1 MNGQCLTQQSVQG
14 RRLQQKAPPFDQS
27 STGIEPGEGKDVI
40 FTQPPPEPGERL
52 DAIGIGP
59 CGKVGTVDSAYRSA
73 NHHIAS
79 NMGLNQGPQH
89 THLHRTQTAAA
100 SEYDCG
106 FGRHGRSLGAQMYRM
121 SVADGSEPQPVI
133 QARFVQLKY

>member
-14 RRLQQKAPPFDQS
+14 RRLQQKTTPFEQS
-27 STGIEPGEGKDVI
+27 STGIEPGEGKDVR
-40 FTQPPPEPGERL
+40 FTQPAPESGERL

-73 NHHIAS
+73 NHHVES
-79 NMGLNQGPQH
+79 NIGLDQGPQH
-89 THLHRTQTAAA
+89 PHLDRTQAAAA

-106 FGRHGRSLGAQMYRM
+106 FGRHGRSLGAEMYRM
-121 SVADGSEPQPVI
+121 SVAGGVVMLWAARHMLEPS
-133 QARFVQLKY
+133 